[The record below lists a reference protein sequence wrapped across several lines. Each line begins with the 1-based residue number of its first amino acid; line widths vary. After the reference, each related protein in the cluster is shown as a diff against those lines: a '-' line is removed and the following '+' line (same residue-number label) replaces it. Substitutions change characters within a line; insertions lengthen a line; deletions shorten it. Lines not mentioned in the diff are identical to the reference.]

1 MDNITVIIL
10 LLFGVAFLSLV
21 SKRYNFPIPIVLVLC
36 GVVISVV
43 PGLPVIALS
52 PERVKEIIKMNKE
65 GAKPKDLLEFVKI
78 EKIVELGYSNVVG
91 QDSLTRFEKNFKKNP
106 NQNRNKQYRG
116 NQNANKT
123 NNSSKG
129 NNA

>member
-1 MDNITVIIL
+1 
-10 LLFGVAFLSLV
+10 
-21 SKRYNFPIPIVLVLC
+21 
-36 GVVISVV
+36 
-43 PGLPVIALS
+43 
-52 PERVKEIIKMNKE
+52 MNKE
-65 GAKPKDLLEFVKI
+65 GVKPKDLLEFVKI

-106 NQNRNKQYRG
+106 NSNQNRNKQYRG
-116 NQNANKT
+116 NQNTNKP

>member
-1 MDNITVIIL
+1 M
-10 LLFGVAFLSLV
+10 
-21 SKRYNFPIPIVLVLC
+21 
-36 GVVISVV
+36 
-43 PGLPVIALS
+43 S

-65 GAKPKDLLEFVKI
+65 GSKPKDLLEFVKI

-106 NQNRNKQYRG
+106 NQIRNKQYRG
-116 NQNANKT
+116 NQNTNKQ